1 VPFRRRS
8 APKPKRRRIR
18 KLRALV
24 LLLVVGLLSLVAFTY
39 GFVTAVASEIP
50 KLDPA
55 NQTRDL
61 AKNSYI
67 FAADGTLLATLRGDE
82 SRVVI
87 KSEDIAPVVKQAIV
101 AVEDR
106 RFWEHRGVDIRGIAR
121 ALWADVRQKQFVQG
135 GSTITQ
141 QFVKNMLLQANDR
154 TIARKVKEAAL
165 AWQLERRWSKDRILT
180 AYLNTIFFGN
190 QAYGIH
196 MASQIYFRKAASELT
211 LGEAALLAGIPSN
224 PALYDPTRN
233 PDEARKRRSVV
244 LDLMLAQG
252 LITAEELE
260 SAEAEPLPERV
271 HLPGS
276 GGPEGHFVEYV
287 KQQLI
292 PYYGED
298 EVYGGGLRV
307 QTSLDLRLQEAARKA
322 IKEWLPS
329 PNGPQAAL
337 VAVDPRDGRV
347 LAMVSGQSFRKSE
360 FNLAVQGQRQSG
372 SAFKPFVLAA
382 ALKEGISPE
391 TTYTSQPTLINLGD
405 KLWSVANYEN
415 SYLGTIDLV
424 KATTFSDN
432 SVYAQLTA
440 QVGPSNVAKM
450 AHSLGVSSRLREF
463 FAIGLGVEAVNP
475 LEMAR
480 AFSTFANDGERI
492 DGAVLGDTP
501 RAVAWVARDCDG
513 ITRKASKEDC
523 AGVDENAP
531 VPKRALDANKTATL
545 NSILQTV
552 VNDGTGQRAALVDR
566 PVAGKTGTTENY
578 GDAWF
583 VGYTPQLAVA
593 VWVGYPKE
601 LRPMLTEFEG
611 GPVAG
616 GTYPAEIWK
625 TFAERALEIMEEPPE
640 YFTAPVGE
648 YAAPYEVVLRDGE
661 WFLDNGNCRDTRLVV
676 YVVGSEPEHEASCK
690 PDEVDVPEVVGADL
704 DNAVARIESMPL
716 VPETLYRP
724 AEPGDPLGV
733 VVKQIPSEG
742 TLSAFDTLQIVLAKS
757 EEGALPR
764 LVGMTLGDAR
774 ILLAEHGIKTQVVE
788 QVDGPIGVVTK
799 QSPRPKTAAVR
810 GMTVKLVVG
819 RG

>member
-1 VPFRRRS
+1 
-8 APKPKRRRIR
+8 
-18 KLRALV
+18 
-24 LLLVVGLLSLVAFTY
+24 VAFTY

-50 KLDPA
+50 KIDPA
-55 NQTRDL
+55 SQTRDL

-82 SRVVI
+82 NRVVVQ
-87 KSEDIAPVVKQAIV
+87 SEDIAPVMKQAIV

-121 ALWADVRQKQFVQG
+121 ALWADVRQKELAQG

-180 AYLNTIFFGN
+180 AYLNTIYFGN
-190 QAYGIH
+190 QAYGVH
-196 MASQIYFRKAASELT
+196 MAARIYFEKSPADLT
-211 LGEAALLAGIPSN
+211 LAEAALLAGIPSN
-224 PALYDPTRN
+224 PALYDPVQN
-233 PDEARKRRSVV
+233 PTEARERRATV
-244 LDLMLAQG
+244 LELMLAQG
-252 LITAEELE
+252 LITTSDLGRAD
-260 SAEAEPLPERV
+260 AEPLPTEV

-276 GGPEGHFVEYV
+276 TGPEGHFVEHV

-292 PYYGED
+292 PYYGQNELY
-298 EVYGGGLRV
+298 EGGLRV
-307 QTSLDLRLQEAARKA
+307 QTSLDLRLQEAAREA
-322 IKEWLPS
+322 IDKWLPD
-329 PNGPQAAL
+329 PDGPKAAL

-347 LAMVSGQSFRKSE
+347 LAMVSGQSFRKSQ
-360 FNLAVQGQRQSG
+360 FNLAVQGLRQSG

-382 ALKEGISPE
+382 ALEDGISPE
-391 TTYTSQPTLINLGD
+391 TTYTSQPTHINLGD

-432 SVYAQLTA
+432 AVYAQLTA
-440 QVGPSNVAKM
+440 QVGPDKVARM
-450 AHSLGVSSRLREF
+450 AHALGVTSRLREF

-492 DGAVLGDTP
+492 DGAVLGNVP
-501 RAVAWVARDCDG
+501 RSVEWVARDCDG
-513 ITRKASKEDC
+513 ATRKASKENC
-523 AGVDENAP
+523 ADVDENAP
-531 VPKRALDANKTATL
+531 VPKRALDANKAAILT
-545 NSILQTV
+545 SILQTV
-552 VNDGTGQRAALVDR
+552 VADGTGKRAALGDR
-566 PVAGKTGTTENY
+566 AVAGKTGTTENY

-601 LRPMLTEFEG
+601 LKPMLTEYEG

-625 TFAERALEIMEEPPE
+625 AFARRALDILEEPPE
-640 YFTAPVGE
+640 SFSPPVGE
-648 YAAPYEVVLRDGE
+648 YSAPYEVVFRDGQ
-661 WFLDNGNCRDTRLVV
+661 WLLDNGACGDTRLVV
-676 YVVGSEPEHEASCK
+676 YVVGSEPEREAACK
-690 PDEVDVPEVVGADL
+690 PNEVDIPEVVGAKL
-704 DNAVARIESMPL
+704 DDAVAQIESMPL
-716 VPETLYRP
+716 VPEILYRP
-724 AEPGDPLGV
+724 AEPGDRVGV
-733 VVKQIPSEG
+733 VVKQIPSQG

-757 EEGALPR
+757 DEGELPK
-764 LVGMTLGDAR
+764 LVGMSLGDAR
-774 ILLAEHGIKTQVVE
+774 VLLAERGIRTQVVR
-788 QVDGPIGVVTK
+788 QVDGPVGVVMG
-799 QSPRPKTAAVR
+799 QSPKPKTAAIN

-819 RG
+819 NG

>member
-1 VPFRRRS
+1 
-8 APKPKRRRIR
+8 
-18 KLRALV
+18 
-24 LLLVVGLLSLVAFTY
+24 
-39 GFVTAVASEIP
+39 VTAIASEIP
-50 KLDPA
+50 KIDPA

-67 FAADGTLLATLRGDE
+67 FAADGSLLATLRGDE
-82 SRVVI
+82 NRVVV
-87 KSEDIAPVVKQAIV
+87 KSEDIAPVMKQAIV

-121 ALWADVRQKQFVQG
+121 ALWADIRQKQLAQG

-190 QAYGIH
+190 QAYGVH
-196 MASQIYFRKAASELT
+196 MASRIYFRKNPSDLT
-211 LGEAALLAGIPSN
+211 LAEAALLAGIPSN
-224 PALYDPTRN
+224 PALYDPIQN
-233 PDEARKRRSVV
+233 PAGARDRRSTV
-244 LDLMLAQG
+244 LALMLAQG
-252 LITAEELE
+252 LITAEDVEE
-260 SAEAEPLPERV
+260 AEAEPLPTRV
-271 HLPGS
+271 YLPGS
-276 GGPEGHFVEYV
+276 QGPEGHFVEYV
-287 KQQLI
+287 KQQLL
-292 PYYGED
+292 PYYGQNEL
-298 EVYGGGLRV
+298 YGGGLRV
-307 QTSLDLRLQEAARKA
+307 QTSLDLRLQEAAREA
-322 IKEWLPS
+322 IEEWLPD
-329 PNGPQAAL
+329 PKGPEAAL

-347 LAMVSGQSFRKSE
+347 LAMASGQSFRKSQ
-360 FNLAVQGQRQSG
+360 FNLAVQGERQPG

-382 ALKEGISPE
+382 ALEEGIAPE
-391 TTYTSQPTLINLGD
+391 TTFTSQPTLINLGD

-432 SVYAQLTA
+432 AVYAQLTA
-440 QVGPSNVAKM
+440 QVGPENVAKM
-450 AHSLGVSSRLREF
+450 AHALGVSSRLREF

-480 AFSTFANDGERI
+480 AFSTFANAGERI
-492 DGAVLGDTP
+492 DGAVLGNTP
-501 RAVAWVARDCDG
+501 RSVLWVARDCDG
-513 ITRKASKEDC
+513 VTRKASKDNC
-523 AGVDENAP
+523 SGVDENAP
-531 VPKRALDANKTATL
+531 VPKRALDANKAAILT
-545 NSILQTV
+545 SILQTV
-552 VNDGTGQRAALVDR
+552 VSDGTGKRAALSDR
-566 PVAGKTGTTENY
+566 SVAGKTGTTENY

-625 TFAERALEIMEEPPE
+625 TFSTRALEILEEPPE

-648 YAAPYEVVLRDGE
+648 YSAPYEVVFREGK

-676 YVVGSEPEHEASCK
+676 YVVGSEPAHEADCK
-690 PDEVDVPEVVGADL
+690 PDEVDVPAVVGAKL
-704 DNAVARIESMPL
+704 DDAVARIESMPL
-716 VPETLYRP
+716 VPEILYRP
-724 AEPGDPLGV
+724 AEPGDRLGV
-733 VVKQIPSEG
+733 VVKQIPSKG

-757 EEGALPR
+757 DNGELPR
-764 LVGMTLGDAR
+764 LVGMSLGDAR
-774 ILLAEHGIKTQVVE
+774 VLLASRGIKTKVVQQVE
-788 QVDGPIGVVTK
+788 GPVGVVMS
-799 QSPRPKTAAVR
+799 QSPKPKTAAVR